1 MDEAVV
7 FSQDGITNK
16 EDVFLAKDIKHKSRD
31 IDFRHPISECPEMS
45 AMHGSIQ
52 NIEGDFIEEEN
63 EFESSAL
70 EFLENDD

>member
-1 MDEAVV
+1 
-7 FSQDGITNK
+7 
-16 EDVFLAKDIKHKSRD
+16 
-31 IDFRHPISECPEMS
+31 MS

-52 NIEGDFIEEEN
+52 NIEGDLIEEEN